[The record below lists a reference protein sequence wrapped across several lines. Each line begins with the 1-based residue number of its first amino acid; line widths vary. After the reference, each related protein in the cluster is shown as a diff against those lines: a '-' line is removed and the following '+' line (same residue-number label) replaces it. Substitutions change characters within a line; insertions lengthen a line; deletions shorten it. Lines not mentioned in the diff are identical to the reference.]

1 MIGLVFP
8 PLVESNFGSF
18 YPSTAVLAG
27 FLRDRG
33 MEVWQRDMNED
44 FAEFLLSPTELE
56 PLAAGRVPG
65 VPGDSYTASAA
76 RWALRRPGRLLAGDG
91 RHLFGAGQY
100 TGRIVETLAV
110 PFRID
115 PDGATLGRA
124 AVERAGSGIFGRFYD
139 RCLSGTGA
147 GAGAGSDAGARAGTG
162 AGPVVPERTTLV
174 GISVPMGPQLVPAL
188 LLSLRLKAVR
198 PDLRVVLGGPALSLM
213 LLPEL
218 EALLRAF
225 PEVDAVVRFDG
236 EFPLLALSRQ
246 AESGRWEPELVAG
259 ASCLLPD
266 GTPHTK
272 DPAPGPNLNTLPVPV
287 FPAEAMARL
296 SDPVLGVTQARGC
309 YWGKCDYCDFVEL
322 YDGSAPFRGRHP
334 DRFVDELEHLSK
346 EHGTRRFSFVTE
358 SIPPAFARRM
368 SALLIERGLDITWS
382 SFVMVDRRFDRELLA
397 QMAESG
403 CEFLVVGM
411 ETTITR
417 VLKLVHKSADREE
430 NLRFLKEAHAAGV
443 RLVINLIPDLPS
455 TTYEEALQALA
466 DVEELAH
473 CIQSVSVFPFEATRS
488 SRVGRDPEAFGLVV
502 TEPQEGNWQSQ
513 YALNHLPNTDPAM
526 TPEQRAEVHRR
537 YFAFADRING
547 AADATVAAHG
557 PVHAVPAARDAVL
570 RIPVEEFDL
579 YVAGADGSVADA
591 EGGHGTAGPLRAVNL
606 RTKERIT
613 LPPAARARLT
623 HLLDGRPFTRREL
636 ASVHGERVADLLLSN
651 LGRSGLLSEAGRG

>member
-27 FLRDRG
+27 FLDNRG
-33 MEVWQRDMNED
+33 LDVWQRDLNEE
-44 FAEFLLSPTELE
+44 FAEFLLGPAELT

-65 VPGDSYTASAA
+65 VAYDSYTASAA
-76 RWALRRPGRLLAGDG
+76 RWALREPDMMVGADG
-91 RHLFGAGQY
+91 RHLFGAGRH

-115 PDGATLGRA
+115 PDEATLRRE
-124 AVERAGSGIFGRFYD
+124 AVERAADGVFGRFYD
-139 RCLSGTGA
+139 QWV
-147 GAGAGSDAGARAGTG
+147 SDDGGRTPLAGTS
-162 AGPVVPERTTLV
+162 LV
-174 GISVPMGPQLVPAL
+174 GISVPMGPQLVPTL
-188 LLSLRLKAVR
+188 LLALRLKAMR
-198 PDLRVVLGGPALSLM
+198 PALRVVLGGPALSLM

-218 EALLRAF
+218 ERLLIDF

-236 EFPLLALSRQ
+236 EFPLLSLARQ
-246 AESGRWEPELVAG
+246 AEAGDWEPERVPG
-259 ASCLLPD
+259 VSCLLAD

-272 DPAPGPNLNTLPVPV
+272 DPAPGPNLNTLPHPV

-322 YDGSAPFRGRHP
+322 YDGSPSFRGRRP
-334 DRFVDELEHLSK
+334 EAFLDELHHLAR

-368 SALLIERGLDITWS
+368 SRLLIERSMDITWS
-382 SFVMVDRRFDRELLA
+382 SFVMVDRRFDRDLLA
-397 QMAESG
+397 LMAEAG

-430 NLRFLKEAHAAGV
+430 NLRFLRDAHAAGV
-443 RLVINLIPDLPS
+443 RLVVNLIPDLPS

-473 CIQSVSVFPFEATRS
+473 CVQSVSVFPFEATRS

-502 TEPQEGNWQSQ
+502 TGSQEGNWQSQ
-513 YALNHLPNTDPAM
+513 YALNHLPNSDPAM
-526 TPEQRAEVHRR
+526 TPEQRADVHRR
-537 YFAFADRING
+537 YVSFADRVNG
-547 AADATVAAHG
+547 AQDRVVRDVRITPDAA
-557 PVHAVPAARDAVL
+557 L
-570 RIPVEEFDL
+570 RIPVEELDL
-579 YVAGADGSVADA
+579 YTADQDGVPAGRTGTRTAGGTADGR
-591 EGGHGTAGPLRAVNL
+591 LYLVNL

-623 HLLDGRPFTRREL
+623 HLLDGRPFTPREL
-636 ASVHGERVADLLLSN
+636 AAVHGERVADVLVTN
-651 LGRSGLLSEAGRG
+651 LRRSGLLAEAGRG